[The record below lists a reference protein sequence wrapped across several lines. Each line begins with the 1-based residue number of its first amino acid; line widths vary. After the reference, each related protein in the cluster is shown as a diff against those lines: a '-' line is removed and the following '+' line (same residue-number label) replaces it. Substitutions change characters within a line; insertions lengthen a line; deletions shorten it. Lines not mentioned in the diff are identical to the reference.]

1 MNAAV
6 VHAFDAPPRYTTFD
20 EPVAKGDE
28 LIVTVTAAGLHP
40 LVKAMASGMHY
51 GSTGALPLIPGVD
64 GVGKL
69 EDGSRVYFTA
79 SRVPFG
85 SMAERSLTVRSRCLP
100 VPESLDDVGVAAMM
114 NPALSSWVA
123 LTGRAKFAAGES
135 LLILGATG
143 VAGQL
148 AIQVAKRLG
157 ATRVVAAGR
166 NPTVGDLKKLGADAV
181 IALNADRD
189 ALVSSFRNEWAEN
202 KVDVVLDYLWGSPAE
217 IVLESFTQRGLQHV
231 APRIRFVQVGASAGT
246 AISLPAAILRS
257 SGLELIGSGFGS
269 LSMEKIHESLGDFLK
284 EAARE
289 PFQMKTVTAPLKDV
303 EARWNAPQKAR
314 LVFQP

>member
-1 MNAAV
+1 M
-6 VHAFDAPPRYTTFD
+6 
-20 EPVAKGDE
+20 
-28 LIVTVTAAGLHP
+28 
-40 LVKAMASGMHY
+40 
-51 GSTGALPLIPGVD
+51 
-64 GVGKL
+64 
-69 EDGSRVYFTA
+69 
-79 SRVPFG
+79 
-85 SMAERSLTVRSRCLP
+85 
-100 VPESLDDVGVAAMM
+100 
-114 NPALSSWVA
+114 
-123 LTGRAKFAAGES
+123 
-135 LLILGATG
+135 GATG
-143 VAGQL
+143 ESGQL

-157 ATRVVAAGR
+157 ARKVVAAGR
-166 NPTVGDLKKLGADAV
+166 NPAADDLKKLGADAF

-189 ALVSSFRNEWAEN
+189 ALVTSFRNEWAEN

-217 IVLESFTQRGLQHV
+217 IVLESLTQKGLQHA

>member
-114 NPALSSWVA
+114 NPALS
-123 LTGRAKFAAGES
+123 
-135 LLILGATG
+135 
-143 VAGQL
+143 
-148 AIQVAKRLG
+148 
-157 ATRVVAAGR
+157 
-166 NPTVGDLKKLGADAV
+166 
-181 IALNADRD
+181 
-189 ALVSSFRNEWAEN
+189 
-202 KVDVVLDYLWGSPAE
+202 
-217 IVLESFTQRGLQHV
+217 
-231 APRIRFVQVGASAGT
+231 
-246 AISLPAAILRS
+246 
-257 SGLELIGSGFGS
+257 
-269 LSMEKIHESLGDFLK
+269 
-284 EAARE
+284 
-289 PFQMKTVTAPLKDV
+289 
-303 EARWNAPQKAR
+303 
-314 LVFQP
+314 